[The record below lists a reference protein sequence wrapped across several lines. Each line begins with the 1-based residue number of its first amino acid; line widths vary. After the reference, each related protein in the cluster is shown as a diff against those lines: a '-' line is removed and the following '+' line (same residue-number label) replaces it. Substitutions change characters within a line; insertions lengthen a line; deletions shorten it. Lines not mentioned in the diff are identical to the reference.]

1 MKQAKHGWCKI
12 WQRVFLSGCPRYSF
26 LRIFF
31 QIMIVS
37 VWSCVVSSPAV
48 AAERLR
54 IIAAQTA
61 ADTGLISSL
70 ADGFRALHPEVNVDI
85 QPAGA
90 LASLDLG
97 RRGLADIV
105 ITHAPGGEKLFVDD
119 GYGLLRTTIM
129 YNEFAILGPPTDPL
143 KLATEKNLTAVLQ
156 RLARE
161 QVSFLVPGKRS
172 GTLNKL
178 NELWLMAGIDPDWVG
193 YEISNAS
200 SIATLRDA
208 ALFGKY
214 TFTDLGTYLVNR
226 GTLGGNIVPLYRDNI
241 LLRNYYSAIV
251 VNSERDPKANQALA
265 ESFLE
270 YLVSDEAQERIRR
283 FGEERFGTT
292 LFTPAAY
299 LDEGLK
305 ARRAKNALEL
315 KQQELKLMTGMV
327 LVLIALCILASLMLT
342 RMRKLNKVRRRSE
355 ERFQLALAGTNDG
368 IWDWDVLVDKAFFS
382 PRLQEILNIEYVD
395 GFVSNPK
402 RIFAEKII
410 PNDQLSALGK
420 LECYLQKGL
429 GDDLFQVEFRIQ
441 PDNEIRW
448 LLMRG
453 KAIRGPTGEAV
464 RISGSV
470 TDITERKTQQATI
483 EHQALHDS
491 LTNLPNRALLSDRLE
506 NSIQLATRQNTYL
519 ALVVMDLDRFKDIND
534 TLGHQVGDMLLQQV
548 GARLQRILRPVDTV
562 ARLGGDEFAILLP
575 VTDATYAN
583 HISQKIILSMK
594 KAFEL
599 GQHSLYVGGSLGI
612 AIFPQHGHDAETL
625 IQHAEVAMYLAKRS
639 NSVCAFYDASQDR
652 HTVMRLELEKDL
664 HEAIDN
670 NSLELYYQ
678 PQFDLRFN
686 KMIGVEALLRWRHPQ
701 RGMVPPDEMIPIAE
715 QTGLIKPLTIWVLN
729 TALRQCEMW
738 RRDNIHLN
746 VAVNLSVWN
755 LQDPTLVDEL
765 KAMFATWRL
774 PPSSLELEITESAMM
789 ADPNRAMEVLT
800 NLDAMGVRLAVDDF
814 GTGFSSLA
822 YLKKLPVHALK
833 IDKSFVMGMEKEEND
848 ATIVRST
855 IDLAHNLGLSVVAE
869 GVENEET
876 LKILALH
883 GCDIAQGY
891 YLGRPLSLTDIM
903 KFIED
908 HRAEVSTEKQPLDN
922 NFHPGKAMP

>member
-1 MKQAKHGWCKI
+1 MKQGKHGLCKHGR
-12 WQRVFLSGCPRYSF
+12 RVFLDSDACRY
-26 LRIFF
+26 FF
-31 QIMIVS
+31 AIIATLIWAYATSNQAI
-37 VWSCVVSSPAV
+37 

-54 IIAAQTA
+54 IVAAQTA

-70 ADGFRALHPEVNVDI
+70 AEAFRALHPEVNIDI
-85 QPAGA
+85 QAVGA

-97 RRGLADIV
+97 RRGMADIV
-105 ITHAPGGEKLFVDD
+105 ITHAPEGEKLFVDD
-119 GYGLLRTTIM
+119 GFGLLRTTIM
-129 YNEFAILGPPTDPL
+129 YNEFAILGPPSDPL

-193 YEISNAS
+193 YEITNAS
-200 SIATLRDA
+200 SASTLRDA
-208 ALFGKY
+208 GLFGRY
-214 TFTDLGTYLVNR
+214 TFSDLGTYLVNR
-226 GTLGGNIVPLYRDNI
+226 GALAGNIIPLYRDNV

-251 VNSERDPKANQALA
+251 VNSERDPKANQTLA

-270 YLVSDEAQERIRR
+270 YLVSDDAQDRIRR

-292 LFTPAAY
+292 IFTPAAY

-305 ARRAKNALEL
+305 ARRTKNALER
-315 KQQELKLMTGMV
+315 KKQELKLMTGLV
-327 LVLIALCILASLMLT
+327 LVLIALCVFASLMLA
-342 RMRKLNKVRRRSE
+342 RMRKLDKVRRRSE
-355 ERFQLALAGTNDG
+355 ERFQLVLAGTNDG
-368 IWDWDVLVDKAFFS
+368 IWDWDVLTDRAYFS
-382 PRLQEILNIEYVD
+382 PRLQEILKLDQAD
-395 GFVSNPK
+395 GFISNPK
-402 RIFAEKII
+402 RVFAEKII

-420 LECYLQKGL
+420 LESYLQKGI
-429 GDDLFQVEFRIQ
+429 GDDLFQIEFRIQ
-441 PDNEIRW
+441 IDNEVRW

-453 KAIRGPTGEAV
+453 KAIRGPIGEAV

-470 TDITERKTQQATI
+470 TDVTERKAQQATI
-483 EHQALHDS
+483 EHLALHDS

-519 ALVVMDLDRFKDIND
+519 ALLVMDLDRFKDIND

-548 GARLQRILRPVDTV
+548 GTRLQRILRPVDTV

-612 AIFPQHGHDAETL
+612 AIFPQDGHDAETL

-639 NSVCAFYDASQDR
+639 NTVCAFYDASQDR
-652 HTVMRLELEKDL
+652 HTVTRLELEKDL

-678 PQFDLRFN
+678 PQFDLRLN
-686 KMIGVEALLRWRHPQ
+686 RMVGVEALLRWRHPQ
-701 RGMVPPDEMIPIAE
+701 RGMIPPDEMIPIAE
-715 QTGLIKPLTIWVLN
+715 QTGLIKPLTMWVLN
-729 TALRQCEMW
+729 TALRQCQLW
-738 RRDNIHLN
+738 RQENIYLN

-765 KAMFATWRL
+765 KTMLATWDL
-774 PPSSLELEITESAMM
+774 PASNLELEITESAMM
-789 ADPNRAMEVLT
+789 ADPNRALEVLT

-822 YLKKLPVHALK
+822 YLKKLPVHSLK

-876 LKILALH
+876 LKILGDQ
-883 GCDIAQGY
+883 GCDVAQGY
-891 YLGRPLSLTDIM
+891 YLGRPLSLPDLM
-903 KFIED
+903 KFIEN
-908 HRAEVSTEKQPLDN
+908 HRTEVSSEKQPFN
-922 NFHPGKAMP
+922 SRFRSGKAAS